1 MDCKSLSSKD
11 SELLAIIL
19 HSIYSRWI
27 GRLARQCVGLENRT
41 QVTECYSCHP
51 FCFSDSVKI
60 EDQFRFR
67 SSFYSSILWHLCDSY
82 HSFNICVIYWLYVE
96 KCMQMQKLQIK
107 TALLAKQ
114 LNFLF
119 YWLKSVFIKVLIRM
133 LLPSY

>member
-1 MDCKSLSSKD
+1 MDCKFLSSKD
-11 SELLAIIL
+11 GELLTIIL
-19 HSIYSRWI
+19 HFTYSQWI
-27 GRLARQCVGLENRT
+27 GRLARQCVGLKNRR
-41 QVTECYSCHP
+41 QVTESYSCHP
-51 FCFSDSVKI
+51 FCSSDSVKI
-60 EDQFRFR
+60 EEQLRFK
-67 SSFYSSILWHLCDSY
+67 SSFYSSILWRLCDSY

-133 LLPSY
+133 LLSSY